1 MLAEGYAFTCI
12 ELFVWTF
19 IVIFMKGTS
28 FIHKI
33 MNLMEKRSMY
43 NNSIVESK
51 ERLIGLDI
59 VRVISCFMILTFHTF
74 HSLSLSYGF
83 LDKYVEQGAIFVS
96 VFFIL
101 SGFSLYYANYKKNL
115 SQIKE
120 VKLFYKKMFI
130 GILPAYFI
138 AWIGFYIPSNIYNIS
153 LHDIIRLFPIDFL
166 GLRCEL

>member
-1 MLAEGYAFTCI
+1 
-12 ELFVWTF
+12 
-19 IVIFMKGTS
+19 
-28 FIHKI
+28 
-33 MNLMEKRSMY
+33 MY

-74 HSLSLSYGF
+74 YSLSLSYGF
-83 LDKYVEQGAIFVS
+83 LDKYVEKGAIFVS

-101 SGFSLYYANYKKNL
+101 SGFSLYYSNYKKNL

-120 VKLFYKKMFI
+120 MKLFYKKRII

-138 AWIGFYIPSNIYNIS
+138 AWIGFYIFQGNI
-153 LHDIIRLFPIDFL
+153 
-166 GLRCEL
+166 

>member
-1 MLAEGYAFTCI
+1 
-12 ELFVWTF
+12 
-19 IVIFMKGTS
+19 
-28 FIHKI
+28 
-33 MNLMEKRSMY
+33 MY

-74 HSLSLSYGF
+74 RSLSLSYGF

-120 VKLFYKKMFI
+120 VKLFYKKRII

-138 AWIGFYIPSNIYNIS
+138 AWIGFYIRKRSIASTFYPLRSS
-153 LHDIIRLFPIDFL
+153 AIIVSHYTQSKKFST
-166 GLRCEL
+166 